1 MDKSLFWWVV
11 YGGIVSAI
19 VSLLD
24 MYFEWGIFPM

>member
-1 MDKSLFWWVV
+1 MDSLFWWVV
-11 YGGIVSAI
+11 YGAIASAT